1 MSEGA
6 DRWQSACLALRLL
19 AVDPVGLKGLCLR
32 ARMGPP
38 RQAFADLLH
47 ILPLPARKLHPTIS
61 DEQLFGGIDLAAT
74 LAGDRLVLNK
84 GLTATPATLVLTMA
98 ERAGPDLAAKLAQV
112 LDADQGHCLV
122 MLDEGAGDEENAPP
136 ALTERL
142 AFHLDL
148 DGIGAQELTPPPVNL
163 SDLVTARQRLGTITA
178 SADDMTSLVTIAL
191 RFGIDSLRAPLL
203 ALRAAR
209 AHAALMGHDRIEAG
223 DLTAAASLVYPSRAT
238 MIPADEDPQ
247 DDTPQ
252 DPPPPPEDQPAE
264 GENPEPLSGIPDEL
278 LIEAVRALLPPHLL
292 DKIIAGA
299 TARGATGSGGAGA
312 RHKGNRRGRPLP
324 SRPGRLDG
332 TARIDLVA
340 TLRAAAPWQPMRRK
354 ATPDAK
360 GLMIRPADIRLKRY
374 EEKSDRLLIFVVDA
388 SGSAAMAR
396 LGEAKGAVELLLG
409 EAYARRDHVAL
420 IAFRGDGAEV
430 LLPPT
435 RSLVQ
440 TKRRLAGLPGGGG
453 TPLAAGLK
461 AAGELAVQAR
471 SRGLSPTLALLT
483 DGRANIALD
492 GLPDR
497 PRAAADAETLARLLR
512 AQGIAGLVLDV
523 SVRPQ
528 EALRGLA
535 AQMGAPYIALPRA
548 DAKRLSGAIS
558 AALEG

>member
-1 MSEGA
+1 VSEGA
-6 DRWQSACLALRLL
+6 DRWQSACLALQLL

-47 ILPLPARKLHPTIS
+47 VLPLPARKLHPTIS

-84 GLTATPATLVLTMA
+84 GLTATPAALVLTMA

-148 DGIGAQELTPPPVNL
+148 DGIGAQELATPRINL
-163 SDLVTARQRLGTITA
+163 SDLVTARARLGDITA

-209 AHAALMGHDRIEAG
+209 AHAALMGHDRIEPE

-238 MIPADEDPQ
+238 IIPAEDEPQ
-247 DDTPQ
+247 EDTPQ
-252 DPPPPPEDQPAE
+252 DPPPPDEQPAE

-278 LIEAVRALLPPHLL
+278 LIEAVRALLPAHLL

-374 EEKSDRLLIFVVDA
+374 EETSDRLLIFVVDA

-396 LGEAKGAVELLLG
+396 LGEAKGAVELLLA

-471 SRGLSPTLALLT
+471 GRGLSPTLALLT
-483 DGRANIALD
+483 DGRANVALD
-492 GLPDR
+492 GLADR
-497 PRAAADAETLARLLR
+497 ARAGADAETLARMLR

-558 AALEG
+558 AALEA